1 MVVAGL
7 EPSNIVKLTIIVIL
21 FAKEASEMGGIV
33 VKQITSK
40 VGKLST

>member
-21 FAKEASEMGGIV
+21 FAKEASEMGGNRS
-33 VKQITSK
+33 QTNHF
-40 VGKLST
+40 